1 MGASTQIIR
10 LSAAAPVS
18 MGDSW
23 FDIADPS
30 HFWIRRRFEV
40 LKRLFRRTPVRRPHI
55 AEIGCG
61 NGLFQVQ
68 LEDFLDQPVDGIDL
82 NETILKQNG
91 IQRGA
96 LYLYDIRERN
106 PRFERYYN
114 SVFLFDVIEH
124 IADEAAFL
132 DAVLFHLASDGLLF
146 FNVPAHM
153 ALFSEYDVAVG
164 HVRRYNLAAFNA
176 LVVGKGLEIL
186 QWTYWGLPMVPLLL
200 IRKILLAKTT
210 DRDTICSGF
219 DSRGRLFNEA
229 LMTLSRL
236 EPIPQGI
243 YGTSLMAAVR
253 RRQPSS

>member
-1 MGASTQIIR
+1 MSTSAQITR

-23 FDIADPS
+23 FEIADPS

-40 LKRLFRRTPVRRPHI
+40 LKRLFLRTPVRRPRI

-68 LEDFLDQPVDGIDL
+68 LEEFLDQPVDGIDL
-82 NETILKQNG
+82 NEAVLLQNG

-96 LYLYDIRERN
+96 LYLYDIHERN

-164 HVRRYNLAAFNA
+164 HVRRYDMAAFNA
-176 LVVGKGLEIL
+176 LMVGRGLEIL
-186 QWTYWGLPMVPLLL
+186 QWTYWGLPMVPLLF
-200 IRKILLAKTT
+200 IRKMLLARKT

-229 LMTLSRL
+229 LMTLARL
-236 EPIPQGI
+236 EHIPQRM

-253 RRQPSS
+253 RRRPSG

>member
-1 MGASTQIIR
+1 
-10 LSAAAPVS
+10 

-23 FDIADPS
+23 FEIADPS
-30 HFWIRRRFEV
+30 HFWVRRRFEV
-40 LKRLFRRTPVRRPHI
+40 LRRLFRRTPVHCPRV

-68 LEDFLDQPVDGIDL
+68 LEEFLDQPVDGIDL
-82 NETILKQNG
+82 NEKILQQNG

-124 IADEAAFL
+124 IADEPAFL
-132 DAVLFHLASDGLLF
+132 DAVLFHLAPAGLLF

-153 ALFSEYDVAVG
+153 ALFSEFDVAVG
-164 HVRRYNLAAFNA
+164 HVRRYDAAAFKSLAARQ
-176 LVVGKGLEIL
+176 GLEIL
-186 QWTYWGLPMVPLLL
+186 QWTYWGLPMVPLLF
-200 IRKILLAKTT
+200 IRKMLLAKKT

-236 EPIPQGI
+236 ERIPQKI
-243 YGTSLMAAVR
+243 YGTSLMAVAR
-253 RRQPSS
+253 RRQPSG